1 MTNKTVLSAPNKIL
15 EEPKGKWV
23 DELPRVLWAYQ
34 TKSRWITRATPFVLA
49 YEMEVIIP
57 TKIEMPIAKTARQD
71 QMDNDE
77 ELRRQ
82 LDWVD
87 ELQEDVTIQI
97 ASYHQRTI
105 PQYNKRAGP

>member
-15 EEPKGKWV
+15 EEVKGKWV

-57 TKIEMPIAKTARQD
+57 TKIEMPIAKTAKQD

-105 PQYNKRAGP
+105 P

>member
-1 MTNKTVLSAPNKIL
+1 
-15 EEPKGKWV
+15 
-23 DELPRVLWAYQ
+23 
-34 TKSRWITRATPFVLA
+34 
-49 YEMEVIIP
+49 
-57 TKIEMPIAKTARQD
+57 MPIAKTAKQD

-105 PQYNKRAGP
+105 PQYNKRAGPWFFRTGSLVLRRVFENTVEVWARKLQSNWKGSYVVTKVGDSGAYHL